1 MKIGQNRIAVII
13 GKNGETKRNIEESL
27 GVQILLDSKT
37 GDCDIKSIIGHPKY
51 NPINTFTAQKVVNAI
66 NRGFNPVKAMKLLDE
81 TFDIEVFDLYDLLG
95 KSEKKIKRLKG
106 RIIGR
111 NGEMR
116 KAIEEYAESYV
127 SVYGKTVSIISDY
140 DNLQIAR
147 KAVNMLLGGMPHH
160 SVLKFL
166 KNKYSD
172 KKKKEFRKMYKPQF

>member
-1 MKIGQNRIAVII
+1 MKIRKDRIAVII
-13 GKNGETKRNIEESL
+13 GKNGETKKEIEEAL
-27 GVQILLDSKT
+27 GVQIVLDSES
-37 GDCDIKSIIGHPKY
+37 GDCDIKPVIEHPKY
-51 NPINTFTAQKVVNAI
+51 SPLNIFTAQKVVNAI

-81 TFDIEVFDLYDLLG
+81 MFDVEIFNLYDLLG

-116 KAIEEYAESYV
+116 KAIERFAESYV

-147 KAVNMLLGGMPHH
+147 KAVNMLLSGMPHH
-160 SVLKFL
+160 SVLKYL
-166 KNKYSD
+166 ENKYND
-172 KKKKEFRKMYKPQF
+172 KKKEEFRKLYKPQF